1 VLSEITTILAL
12 YSAVGKDYERFL
24 VYRGVL
30 VKGLISLQML
40 IDHTA
45 AMAIPLLSFLLSV
58 VILSEK

>member
-1 VLSEITTILAL
+1 MLSEITTILAL

-30 VKGLISLQML
+30 IKGLISLQML

-45 AMAIPLLSFLLSV
+45 AMAIPP
-58 VILSEK
+58 VILPSISGHPF